1 MRDRFFLGCCWA
13 GGWVCGATVATGGA
27 WAAGTTAGGVVGV
40 KGEVGAAGVGVAGLR
55 PLLYIGALC
64 LNCAGRAGLGALGSS
79 GGRPASREDGAVSR
93 TRPEG
98 PAGLAPPQG
107 VPGPASPRGME
118 RPCRIS
124 LALMAFGSRLLGPWQ
139 LAQRAS
145 SSTSRGS
152 GGRAP
157 EGPSLEPEVLGLC
170 RQDTRALVSSWPG
183 ASPPDPRHWREG
195 GRAAS
200 SPTRLPDP
208 VAAPGGPSPGAGSG
222 QQRRAPPSRTL
233 RVCSSLQ
240 HLFSEILG
248 L

>member
-98 PAGLAPPQG
+98 PAGLAPPQVG
-107 VPGPASPRGME
+107 RDLPYFPGTDGLWLQAPGPLAAGTKGLKQHLQGVRRQSTRGPQPGARGLRPLQTRYPGSGQLLAWGQSPR
-118 RPCRIS
+118 PQA
-124 LALMAFGSRLLGPWQ
+124 LARRRES
-139 LAQRAS
+139 
-145 SSTSRGS
+145 
-152 GGRAP
+152 
-157 EGPSLEPEVLGLC
+157 SLEPHPAARPRG
-170 RQDTRALVSSWPG
+170 RPWWPLPRRRLWAATPG
-183 ASPPDPRHWREG
+183 PPE
-195 GRAAS
+195 
-200 SPTRLPDP
+200 
-208 VAAPGGPSPGAGSG
+208 
-222 QQRRAPPSRTL
+222 QNPPSL
-233 RVCSSLQ
+233 
-240 HLFSEILG
+240 LFPSTPFL
-248 L
+248 